1 MNYFINDDHFSHTFP
16 HSYHKEPFLLEKL
29 LFRLSKKWIAGYTID
44 DALSYALTAN
54 ERGLGCIINYLGEDL
69 KNQDSI
75 KKTVTEYKKLIKKM
89 IESGIEGSIS
99 IKPTQI
105 GLSVNMTFCLDHLLE
120 ITSIAKKTIFLSG

>member
-1 MNYFINDDHFSHTFP
+1 MNYFINDDHFSHKFP
-16 HSYHKEPFLLEKL
+16 HSYRKEPFLLEKL

-44 DALSYALTAN
+44 DALSYALIAN

-69 KNQDSI
+69 KNQDSV